1 MRIKRG
7 VLKKSKK
14 KRYLKAAKGYRGA
27 KSRRV
32 SLAKEQFFRSG
43 VYAFA
48 GRKQKKRDYRKLWIV
63 RINAA
68 ARMHDMKYNEL
79 IHGLKEAGV
88 KINRK
93 MLAEIAATDLDAF
106 KGYVDIAK
114 ENLK

>member
-14 KRYLKAAKGYRGA
+14 KKFLKAVKGYRGA

-32 SLAKEQFFRSG
+32 SLAKEQYFRSG

-68 ARMHDMKYNEL
+68 ARMNGIKYNDL
-79 IHGLKEAGV
+79 IHGLKEADV
-88 KINRK
+88 RINRK
-93 MLAEIAATDLDAF
+93 MLSELAATDMSAF
-106 KGYVDIAK
+106 KAYVDIAK
-114 ENLK
+114 GALS

>member
-1 MRIKRG
+1 MRVKRG

-68 ARMHDMKYNEL
+68 ARMNDIKYNEL

-88 KINRK
+88 RINRK
-93 MLAEIAATDLDAF
+93 MLSELAATDMNAF
-106 KGYVDIAK
+106 KAYVKIAK
-114 ENLK
+114 EALN

>member
-1 MRIKRG
+1 MRVKRG
-7 VLKKSKK
+7 VVKKSKK
-14 KRYLKAAKGYRGA
+14 KKFLKAAKGYRGS
-27 KSRRV
+27 KSRRLR
-32 SLAKEQFFRSG
+32 LAKEQYYRSG
-43 VYAFA
+43 TYSYA
-48 GRKQKKRDYRKLWIV
+48 GRKQKKRDYRKMWIV